1 MFGHTSALDWH
12 NQASSYER
20 APLIWLYGVKGTAG
34 SCTSWID
41 MQAAYRDLPQVIKRE
56 LADVE
61 ITLGYK
67 SGSYSVSEFFV
78 EHHAEDRP
86 FKLVHTND
94 AQDGSLL
101 SIPTDIW
108 NGRIRRT

>member
-1 MFGHTSALDWH
+1 MKLWIVWTHFCTGLAC

-20 APLIWLYGVKGTAG
+20 APLIWLYGVKGTAEG

-67 SGSYSVSEFFV
+67 SGSYSESEFFV
-78 EHHAEDRP
+78 EHHA
-86 FKLVHTND
+86 T
-94 AQDGSLL
+94 G
-101 SIPTDIW
+101 
-108 NGRIRRT
+108 